1 MRGELAM
8 SRSREN
14 DLDRE
19 HHMQGPRGDRKKKKK
34 EKMVMREKD
43 LVRGPCKPWRGLAL
57 SVVRCH

>member
-19 HHMQGPRGDRKKKKK
+19 HYMQGPRGERKKK
-34 EKMVMREKD
+34 ER
-43 LVRGPCKPWRGLAL
+43 
-57 SVVRCH
+57 